1 MKVFITL
8 LLAVVLFSCSSDRA
22 MKIRISKK
30 IQDNSD
36 VSAVEPLYPDYQIS
50 TFNLYRDLETNNFI
64 NKPGTA
70 GYDYPRLA
78 TADVMSVYDIPGN
91 SDGPIFKIL
100 RRRNLLICRGDILSF
115 SLADSSTEKADSLLS
130 YFKAKLEGG
139 TDLHDLRR
147 YSTQERQTVCADSIW
162 FTSKQM
168 GEKFMNV
175 LYGHDVG
182 DIYPYYN
189 EDQSSYGKYMVIRKT
204 SKDILVSETNVL
216 CIQRDK

>member
-22 MKIRISKK
+22 MKIRIAKK
-30 IQDNSD
+30 IQNNSD
-36 VSAVEPLYPDYQIS
+36 VVALQPLYPDYQIS

-70 GYDYPRLA
+70 GYEYPQLA
-78 TADVMSVYDIPGN
+78 IADVTSFYDTPGN

-115 SLADSSTEKADSLLS
+115 SLADSSTEKADSLLL

-139 TDLHDLRR
+139 ADLHDLRQA
-147 YSTQERQTVCADSIW
+147 STQERQTVCADSIW

-175 LYGHDVG
+175 LYDHDIG
-182 DIYPYYN
+182 DIYTYHH
-189 EDQSSYGKYMVIRKT
+189 EEQSSYGKYMVIRKT
-204 SKDILVSETNVL
+204 SKETLVSETNVL